1 MRLRTIETLLRL
13 ARQAEDRARIEARG
27 KRKALDDSKNLSQAL
42 LIYSEE
48 YAGNFAKL
56 GLDGGST
63 AQELHLQNAFRK
75 KLDQT
80 RTEQAEVI
88 EANRTGYEGAVEFVS
103 QNRMRT
109 RIFEGFEAR
118 ERERIR
124 RLAERTE
131 QATLDDLVNSRR
143 IDDSAG
149 TDDA

>member
-42 LIYSEE
+42 LMYSKE
-48 YAGNFAKL
+48 YADNFVKSGL
-56 GLDGGST
+56 GGEAT

-80 RTEQAEVI
+80 RTEQSGVI
-88 EANRTGYEGAVEFVS
+88 EANRTGYEGAVEFVG

-143 IDDSAG
+143 VDDSAG